1 MIDNLQQYVRLH
13 HELAEEKNSLEVRLQ
28 QISEAMSQSNDLS
41 NMPSGNRTSIKR
53 TGRPAAGHSR
63 TAVKRRM
70 SPAARRRMAESARKR
85 WAAAKRAGKNRL

>member
-1 MIDNLQQYVRLH
+1 MIDNLQQYIHLH
-13 HELAEEKNSLEVRLQ
+13 RQLAEEKNSLEARLQ
-28 QISEAMSQSNDLS
+28 QISEAMGQSNDLS

-53 TGRPAAGHSR
+53 TGRPAAGHS
-63 TAVKRRM
+63 TAVKRPM